1 MARRRFHVM
10 TLWNDSDAVRQIA
23 KTQIGD
29 ALVSTS
35 FLSLDRNPGLNHH
48 CFSQMRIA
56 GGLYHNER
64 GRCATWE
71 EAEVLH
77 ANAVAMVRANLDKVA
92 ALSSKHELA
101 SETSKSRSA
110 FR

>member
-1 MARRRFHVM
+1 M
-10 TLWNDSDAVRQIA
+10 TLWNDSDGAQKADRQIA

-35 FLSLDRNPGLNHH
+35 FLGFDRNPGLNHH

-56 GGLYHNER
+56 GGLSHNER

-71 EAEVLH
+71 ETETLH
-77 ANAVAMVRANLDKVA
+77 ANAVATVRANLDKLGDSVPA
-92 ALSSKHELA
+92 RYPSYPPFRSLGHPAL
-101 SETSKSRSA
+101 
-110 FR
+110 